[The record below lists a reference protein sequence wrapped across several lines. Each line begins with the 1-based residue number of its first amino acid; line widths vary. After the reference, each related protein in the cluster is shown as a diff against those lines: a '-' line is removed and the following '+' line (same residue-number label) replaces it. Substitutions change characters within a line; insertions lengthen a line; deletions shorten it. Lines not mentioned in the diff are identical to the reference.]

1 MGQAAARNNDM
12 VQYNCIHN
20 AYPYFQPPGGQ
31 LISGDKT
38 KKLDG
43 NYVVRQ
49 GDQVQ
54 LNCNICGTGSVVGG
68 SVITKGDNGFG
79 FARVMD
85 SVVGSGGSGVIT
97 QGSMVT
103 FSG

>member
-1 MGQAAARNNDM
+1 MQAVGRNNDM
-12 VQYNCIHN
+12 VQYNCAHN
-20 AYPYFQPPGGQ
+20 SYPYNQPPGGY

-43 NYVVRQ
+43 SFVVRQ

-54 LNCNICGTGSVVGG
+54 LNCTICGTGSVVGG
-68 SVITKGDNGFG
+68 STVTKGDNGFG

-85 SVVGSGGSGVIT
+85 SVVGPSGSGVII
-97 QGSMVT
+97 QGSPVT
-103 FSG
+103 FSE